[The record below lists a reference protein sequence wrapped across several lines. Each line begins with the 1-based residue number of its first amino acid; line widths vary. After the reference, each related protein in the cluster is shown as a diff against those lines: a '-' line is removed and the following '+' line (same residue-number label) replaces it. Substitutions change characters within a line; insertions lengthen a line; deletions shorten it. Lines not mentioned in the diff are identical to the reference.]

1 MSSPIN
7 LRKSR
12 RAQSAP
18 QNGENCTAKKATT
31 TTTGTGKASE
41 PKGRQES
48 GRAASIIVA
57 LGSAPQCS
65 TCPTTELGAKHGVGA
80 RARARTK
87 AGVGSCSRGRHRHR
101 ILAAVVACEKF
112 SALEI

>member
-80 RARARTK
+80 RARTK
-87 AGVGSCSRGRHRHR
+87 AGVGSCSRGRHR

>member
-48 GRAASIIVA
+48 GRAAA
-57 LGSAPQCS
+57 LMLHSEARHNAAHAPRRSWELNTESAPE
-65 TCPTTELGAKHGVGA
+65 PEPEPKPELVAVFGVGI
-80 RARARTK
+80 
-87 AGVGSCSRGRHRHR
+87 GIG
-101 ILAAVVACEKF
+101 F
-112 SALEI
+112 